1 MSMNHLIKSSS
12 LLLCLTGFI
21 NCTGATE
28 KSNNHPKGEV
38 LVTSTTEISPKDIS
52 TTAPIAE
59 ETTIEEVV
67 IVNEETP
74 TPSKL
79 AEKVS
84 LTPQKTETVVVKVE
98 ENALSETSTLKEVES
113 MEVEEESIADS
124 ETADVVAGAPSHT
137 AFNTLLKKYVSA
149 SGNVNYEGL
158 KSEKSKLVAYTKM
171 LSSTPPQ
178 SSWSKDDKLAYW
190 INVYNAF
197 TIKLILDKW
206 PVNSIMDINGGKAWD
221 LKVAKVGS
229 KTYSLNEVENS
240 VIRPTFKEPRIHFA
254 VNCAAVSC
262 PKLLN
267 EAYEG
272 STLNAQLEK
281 SSKYFVNNKSKNK
294 LSATSVQISKI
305 FEWYGEDFKAG
316 GGIIAFLNKYST
328 VKINSN
334 AKITY
339 LEYKWPLNK

>member
-1 MSMNHLIKSSS
+1 MNHLIKTSS
-12 LLLCLTGFI
+12 LLVCLTGFL
-21 NCTGATE
+21 NCTSAPDRVNDHSNGKILVTTAEKQNADQTSISSSFTE
-28 KSNNHPKGEV
+28 GEPIEEVIIKNEVSPSPAKSNKEITTSPQVSPVDNQLE
-38 LVTSTTEISPKDIS
+38 TNSIAESNTIETFETIAESTTEP
-52 TTAPIAE
+52 
-59 ETTIEEVV
+59 ETTEVV
-67 IVNEETP
+67 
-74 TPSKL
+74 S
-79 AEKVS
+79 A
-84 LTPQKTETVVVKVE
+84 
-98 ENALSETSTLKEVES
+98 
-113 MEVEEESIADS
+113 
-124 ETADVVAGAPSHT
+124 APSHS
-137 AFNTLLKKYVSA
+137 AFNALLKKYVSA
-149 SGNVNYEGL
+149 SGKVNYEGF
-158 KSEKSKLVAYTKM
+158 KTEKSKLVAYTQM

-178 SSWSKDDKLAYW
+178 SSWSKNDKLAYW

-221 LKVAKVGS
+221 LKVAKVGT

-281 SSKYFVNNKSKNK
+281 SSKYFVNNTSKNK

-305 FEWYGEDFKAG
+305 FEWYGDDFKAG
-316 GGIIAFLNKYST
+316 GGIIAFLNKYSS

-334 AKITY
+334 AKISY